1 MAALEIIDEHVRSFN
16 SHDAN
21 AWAARYA
28 PDVVIHDPQY
38 PEPLRG
44 RAAAQK
50 DVEDFF
56 AAFPDIQFT
65 VTNKTGTG
73 DLAALEGNATGTH
86 RGPMENPGGTI
97 PPTNKRVTMPF
108 AAFVRVKPDD
118 VTRAQAAR
126 VLDHGAAD
134 ASLVTPE

>member
-1 MAALEIIDEHVRSFN
+1 MSIRRSIRLTARDSRAYCSCPRTGVSGTRNALRMEAIMAALESIDEHVTSFN
-16 SHDAN
+16 SHDAH

-28 PDVVIHDPQY
+28 PDIVIHDPQY

-44 RAAAQK
+44 RAAVQK

-65 VTNKTGTG
+65 VTSKTGTG

-86 RGPMENPGGTI
+86 RGRMET
-97 PPTNKRVTMPF
+97 
-108 AAFVRVKPDD
+108 
-118 VTRAQAAR
+118 
-126 VLDHGAAD
+126 
-134 ASLVTPE
+134 

>member
-73 DLAALEGNATGTH
+73 DLAALV
-86 RGPMENPGGTI
+86 TI
-97 PPTNKRVTMPF
+97 PPGHDAWVEGNES
-108 AAFVRVKPDD
+108 FVGIEVMSAEIYAKP
-118 VTRAQAAR
+118 A
-126 VLDHGAAD
+126 
-134 ASLVTPE
+134 